1 MNHHEENNDVRNT
14 TDEGY
19 VDDDCFI
26 DLLQKYGPVFFEL
39 EDISRVLGTEHPTV
53 RLMTDATESLD
64 EDKLEAA
71 QAAFDALPEQVLN
84 RARYPWV
91 GCPPPSGIREKL
103 RKVLLPELVGE
114 SYGKDPVGCYLQID
128 ARKAWEDDPYW
139 PADGDGHVVDPALVY
154 DPGTHGWPVRVQI
167 AEGSDQ
173 NVVRE
178 LLMKILDKLD
188 EDWDELTDPDSYPN
202 IFPVGEEIL
211 PW

>member
-91 GCPPPSGIREKL
+91 GCPPPLGTRDKL
-103 RKVLLPELVGE
+103 
-114 SYGKDPVGCYLQID
+114 
-128 ARKAWEDDPYW
+128 
-139 PADGDGHVVDPALVY
+139 
-154 DPGTHGWPVRVQI
+154 
-167 AEGSDQ
+167 
-173 NVVRE
+173 RE
-178 LLMKILDKLD
+178 LLVP
-188 EDWDELTDPDSYPN
+188 ELEYEFEN
-202 IFPVGEEIL
+202 L
-211 PW
+211 KCAYCYL